1 VGRTDV
7 DDLGRTEA
15 GAPEPGLVDLLRRD
29 LQGFTVDA
37 LAELLGDV
45 ATRALAREQLVPAAL
60 VARRHQ
66 GEPLATLLAAF
77 VLGRP
82 VEDADLRRALP
93 GLGVDGAA
101 ALGLV
106 DIQGDQARPTIE
118 IRPHAAVDDD
128 GTTNWWLV
136 SDLGDTRTG
145 APLRPDHVLGAG
157 GASTTLARSTIRT
170 RVARLLDVG
179 TGCGVQALHAARH
192 AAHVTGTDTSPRA
205 LAMAA
210 LNWRLNASEVDGTGL
225 DLRRGSLL
233 EPVRGETFDLVV
245 SNPPFVISP
254 RTGYGA
260 AAPTLEYRDAGFVG
274 DTLVQRLLS
283 GIPDA
288 LAPGGVAQLL
298 GNWELRRGET
308 WTERVAGWLD
318 DGATSGLD
326 AWVVQREV
334 QDPAEYVELWLRDA
348 GQHAAPDA
356 DERYAAWLADFE
368 ARGVEAVGFGLL
380 TLRRPAD
387 GGPPSLRRLEERR
400 AGELPAGDE
409 IAAALRAHDW
419 LHAHDDAALLDSTLQ
434 VAPGVTE
441 ERHHLP
447 GAEEPAAILLRHG
460 AEGRVVQVSTAV
472 AGLVGACDGTLT
484 VGRIAGALATLLER
498 PATEVTAEVLPAVRG
513 LVTDGLLVT
522 AP

>member
-1 VGRTDV
+1 MLDDGVGGDR
-7 DDLGRTEA
+7 R
-15 GAPEPGLVDLLRRD
+15 LVELLRLDLL
-29 LQGFTVDA
+29 GFTVDA
-37 LAELLGDV
+37 LAALLGEV
-45 ATRALAREQLVPAAL
+45 AARALAREQLVPADA
-60 VARRHQ
+60 VARRHR

-77 VLGRP
+77 VLGRR
-82 VEDADLRRALP
+82 VDAAALGRALP
-93 GLGVDGAA
+93 RLGVDGAVE
-101 ALGLV
+101 LGLV
-106 DIQGDQARPTIE
+106 ETSGDQARPTVE
-118 IRPHAAVDDD
+118 LRPHAAVDDD
-128 GTTNWWLV
+128 GTTDWWLV

-157 GASTTLARSTIRT
+157 GASTTLATCTIRT
-170 RVARLLDVG
+170 RVGRVLDVG
-179 TGCGVQALHAARH
+179 TGCGIQALHAARH
-192 AAHVTGTDTSPRA
+192 ADHVTGTDTSRRA
-205 LAMAA
+205 LATAA
-210 LNWRLNASEVDGTGL
+210 LNWRLNAQDDAAL

-233 EPVRGETFDLVV
+233 EPVDGETFDLVV

-260 AAPTLEYRDAGFVG
+260 AAPTFEYRDAGFVG

-308 WTERVAGWLD
+308 WDDRVAGWLD
-318 DGATSGLD
+318 DGAASGLD

-334 QDPAEYVELWLRDA
+334 QDPAEYVELWMRDA

-356 DERYAAWLADFE
+356 NVRYAAWLADFE

-400 AGELPAGDE
+400 AGELPAGHE
-409 IAAALRAHDW
+409 VAAALRAHDW
-419 LHAHDDAALLDSTLQ
+419 LHARDDAALLDSTLN

-513 LVTDGLLVT
+513 LVTDGLLLT
-522 AP
+522 GP

>member
-1 VGRTDV
+1 MAVTSGGAGSGRL
-7 DDLGRTEA
+7 DL
-15 GAPEPGLVDLLRRD
+15 GLVDRLRRD
-29 LQGFTVDA
+29 LSGFTVDA
-37 LAELLGDV
+37 LGDLLGDV

-60 VARRHQ
+60 VARRHE

-77 VLGRP
+77 VLGRT
-82 VEDADLRRALP
+82 VATGALARALP
-93 GLGVDGAA
+93 TLGVDGAA

-106 DIQGDQARPTIE
+106 ETDGDTARPVVE
-118 IRPHAAVDDD
+118 LRPHAAVDDD
-128 GTTNWWLV
+128 GTTDWWLV
-136 SDLGDTRTG
+136 SDLGDSRTG

-157 GASTTLARSTIRT
+157 GASTTLARSTVRT
-170 RVARLLDVG
+170 AVARVLDVG

-205 LAMAA
+205 LAVAA
-210 LNWRLNASEVDGTGL
+210 LNWRLNAPAVEGTEL

-233 EPVRGETFDLVV
+233 EPVRGERFDLVV

-254 RTGYGA
+254 RTGHGA

-298 GNWELRRGET
+298 GNWELRGGEP
-308 WTERVAGWLD
+308 WTERVGGWLD

-334 QDPAEYVELWLRDA
+334 QDPAEYVELWMRDA

-380 TLRRPAD
+380 TLRRPAA
-387 GGPPSLRRLEERR
+387 GGAPTLRRLEERR
-400 AGELPAGDE
+400 AGELPAGHE
-409 IAAALRAHDW
+409 VAAALRAHDW
-419 LHAHDDAALLDSTLQ
+419 LRGRDDVALLESTLH
-434 VAPGVTE
+434 VAPDVTE

-447 GAEEPAAILLRHG
+447 GAEEPAAILLRQG

-498 PATEVTAEVLPAVRG
+498 PAAEVRAEVLPAVRG
-513 LVTDGLLVT
+513 LVADGLLLT